1 MSKKILSNGRS
12 TELAKFLLGQVSP
25 TEMKAFEVLL
35 DLTYPIAD
43 RTSFCEQIDRVEV
56 ESHIKEMLKN
66 IFTPR
71 DFGLDS
77 AQNAL
82 EKFRLNLNTIANQV
96 NSIQGVGTPVF
107 GTPIGGGSNPNP
119 GIGTT
124 IPTTVGVGVN
134 PVGINPVTN
143 VWSTTPNVQ
152 VGQVWNQGNWQFG
165 NDVCGEAAACLFCDM
180 VIRGINP
187 AVAYNICHE
196 REVFCRANMPHYG
209 NTPNARIACC
219 VFAQHCIVLG
229 RSIVQCDQAA
239 RFCLNNCNCTPTMGT
254 TTQVNTT
261 TGQVT
266 RVNPVSEM
274 VGVPN

>member
-196 REVFCRANMPHYG
+196 
-209 NTPNARIACC
+209 
-219 VFAQHCIVLG
+219 
-229 RSIVQCDQAA
+229 
-239 RFCLNNCNCTPTMGT
+239 
-254 TTQVNTT
+254 
-261 TGQVT
+261 
-266 RVNPVSEM
+266 
-274 VGVPN
+274 